1 MCKNEIKSGKKGGEV
16 GRKQKDL
23 QEEKI
28 KEEKKCYLMLRRC
41 SATTG
46 ESPELYQCTW

>member
-1 MCKNEIKSGKKGGEV
+1 MSKDEIKSGKKGREV
-16 GRKQKDL
+16 GRKQRFTEN
-23 QEEKI
+23 QGG
-28 KEEKKCYLMLRRC
+28 KKKADLMLRGR